1 MPNNPMRSKDTS
13 KSKNANQEKERKQSG
28 VRQGIGH
35 GQLDDV
41 IPRFESAASEIIN
54 PHPNNSLIILGRDR
68 PTNLASGYGAKG
80 THQCGRIDLIAGL
93 ASSYRHSDGKYFP
106 PNEDTIVNLNF
117 ASEAARLYISQKAD
131 IDDYMGLAEGPSR
144 TIKGL
149 STIALKAD
157 TIRMHS
163 RYDIKI
169 VTGRGKFEGLGREGE
184 RLSSGQNNEVPGTI
198 SFIAG
203 NYSDEDRTTRFNMLR
218 PKKRGSSTKR
228 KLQPIP
234 KGDNLLE
241 LMTEVVDKMNELV
254 SMVDQ
259 NTMSISSLNT
269 SMLSHTHLSIVG
281 PTSPPLT
288 HLPFYGKIFR
298 GVVGNKKDKTA
309 FSKNLQLMKINYLNP
324 NFGSDFINS
333 KFVFTT

>member
-1 MPNNPMRSKDTS
+1 MPNRGTRSKDNS
-13 KSKNANQEKERKQSG
+13 KSKNFESQNAMKQSG

-35 GQLDDV
+35 GQMDDV

-106 PNEDTIVNLNF
+106 PNEDTVVNLSF
-117 ASEAARLYISQKAD
+117 ASEASRLYISQKAD
-131 IDDYMGLAEGPSR
+131 IDDYMGLAEGASR
-144 TIKGL
+144 QIKGL
-149 STIALKAD
+149 STIAMKSD
-157 TIRMHS
+157 TIRIHS
-163 RYDIKI
+163 RYDVKI
-169 VTGRGKFEGLGREGE
+169 VTGRGKFDNIGPEGE
-184 RLSSGQNNEVPGTI
+184 RLSSGQDNQVPGTI

-203 NYSDEDRTTRFNMLR
+203 NYSEEDTVTKFNILR
-218 PKKRGSSTKR
+218 PKRRGRRKKR

-234 KGDNLLE
+234 KGDNLVE
-241 LMTEVVDKMNELV
+241 LMKEVADKMNELV

-259 NTMSISSLNT
+259 NTAGISSLNN
-269 SMLSHTHLSIVG
+269 SMMSHVHLTAVG
-281 PTSPPLT
+281 PTSPSLT
-288 HLPFYGKIFR
+288 HGPFFGKIFR
-298 GVVGNKKDKTA
+298 GVVHNKKDKIK
-309 FSKNLQLMKINYLNP
+309 FLKNIELMKINYLNP
-324 NFGSDFINS
+324 NFGSDYINS